1 MSSLATGIWNG
12 VRKAYG
18 RAKSGAMRDWKGW
31 SPSGIGES
39 IQSIGDIQGRR
50 NGFATSASRIG
61 DNSALKGVAKDL
73 LGSTMSGPQA
83 YGHALGMS
91 AARGGAAFGAM
102 GAMAGG
108 VVGGVSDDGSVLGGA
123 LKGAAI
129 GAGAGTM
136 YSMPSALRSVARKQ
150 RTQYRRGGF
159 DDLRSLIQA
168 HTPIE

>member
-1 MSSLATGIWNG
+1 MSDLTTGIWNG

-18 RAKSGAMRDWKGW
+18 RAKSGAMKDWKGW
-31 SPSGIGES
+31 SPSRIEES
-39 IQSIGDIQGRR
+39 VQSIGDIQGRR
-50 NGFATSASRIG
+50 NGLATSAARIG
-61 DNSALKGVAKDL
+61 ENKGLQGVAKDL
-73 LGSTMSGPQA
+73 LDSTMSGPQA
-83 YGHALGMS
+83 YGNALGMS

-108 VVGGVSDDGSVLGGA
+108 VAGGVSDDGSVLGGA

-136 YSMPSALRSVARKQ
+136 YSMPSALKAVARKQ
-150 RTQYRRGGF
+150 RTQYRRDGF
-159 DDLRSLIQA
+159 DNLRSLMQA